1 MAAGSNK
8 PSSSGRKPCHLK
20 WPYYFF
26 MVSWQFCFSLALQ
39 VSMFRRCKSKGV
51 WISLCLFSLC
61 KQCGIKFI
69 PNWTLSRQ
77 YNFYGFT
84 NTLMSS
90 MSSIFLNRRFECS
103 GTRYCCEIKRVSFVA
118 NCLVNCL
125 LLCSTHKVKGCIIFE
140 VQLKTLITAL
150 LFCSAHF
157 KSN

>member
-1 MAAGSNK
+1 MVENPAT
-8 PSSSGRKPCHLK
+8 SSDLIIFLWFHDNFVFHWRYRWVCSDDAKAK
-20 WPYYFF
+20 EFESA
-26 MVSWQFCFSLALQ
+26 V
-39 VSMFRRCKSKGV
+39 
-51 WISLCLFSLC
+51 CLFSLC

-69 PNWTLSRQ
+69 PNCSLSRQ

-103 GTRYCCEIKRVSFVA
+103 GTRYFCEIKRVSFVA